1 MCVILFIICCVSVLT
16 CCQIFLRV
24 FSEVEKLRAELEE
37 DEEVA
42 TATQVAN
49 MFIDLT
55 DPNRLASVM
64 CVVASAGVVFVL
76 TNLVLSGLRMGR

>member
-1 MCVILFIICCVSVLT
+1 LT
-16 CCQIFLRV
+16 CRQIFLRV
-24 FSEVEKLRAELEE
+24 FSEVKKLRAELEE

-55 DPNRLASVM
+55 DPSRLASVM
-64 CVVASAGVVFVL
+64 CVVSSAGVVFVL

>member
-1 MCVILFIICCVSVLT
+1 
-16 CCQIFLRV
+16 
-24 FSEVEKLRAELEE
+24 
-37 DEEVA
+37 VA

-55 DPNRLASVM
+55 DPSRLASVM
-64 CVVASAGVVFVL
+64 CVVSSAGVVFVL